1 VTRRKVSAGTRRD
14 IGRDCRDAFLGL
26 AKTCA
31 KLEIA
36 FWDYLGTPTLYTL
49 MSLVG
54 ALGLM
59 VQLVP
64 DPDTQVQRRWK
75 LRSAGQAH
83 GRGRLSQLRRAR
95 ADVLA
100 DLARKGG
107 RSWWASMSPEQR
119 QAHIAKLNAARA
131 AKRQVGLNKAA

>member
-1 VTRRKVSAGTRRD
+1 MLRTPNHIIEALRSREDALQLSDATADAIAGLT
-14 IGRDCRDAFLGL
+14 LGHTGK
-26 AKTCA
+26 A
-31 KLEIA
+31 
-36 FWDYLGTPTLYTL
+36 LGPSR
-49 MSLVG
+49 MKS
-54 ALGLM
+54 LGLM

-75 LRSAGQAH
+75 PRSAGQAH

-107 RSWWASMSPEQR
+107 LSWWASMSPEQW

-131 AKRQVGLNKAA
+131 AKRQAGLNKAA